1 MKVAI
6 AFFGQTRRFFEL
18 HNYINNSIKNE
29 TGTIDIYIAT
39 WFDKKYTKNFKLLKN
54 IKKIIEL
61 DIRILNKISLK
72 LFGNLYPMILA
83 QSKVLKLIE
92 NSRENYDMIFLSRMD
107 TLYLNK
113 INFSKLLKNKIYTGK
128 GHTVIRENEKKLVN
142 AHKDKLKL
150 SNSQNFGYIKIFD
163 KDCTEP
169 FDNLDSKNTKTVC
182 DHFYIG
188 NLKNLI
194 KYNNKIYNIL
204 NLCAKKFSKLSLTK
218 KVIFFFTNFF
228 LKYFYQRKIFF
239 KIYKF
244 INFYIGFYI
253 PFWVPKS
260 INRFSY
266 WLPSLQTYSML
277 SQNIKFK
284 ELNVDYILIRDNDD
298 LNQSLSY
305 LQFSPSE

>member
-39 WFDKKYTKNFKLLKN
+39 WFDKKYTKKLKLLKN

-61 DIRILNKISLK
+61 DSRKLNKISLK
-72 LFGNLYPMILA
+72 LFENHYPMIYS

-113 INFSKLLKNKIYTGK
+113 INFSKLSKNKIYIGK
-128 GHTVIRENEKKLVN
+128 GHTLIGENEKKLVN
-142 AHKDKLKL
+142 AHKDKLKF
-150 SNSQNFGYIKIFD
+150 SNSQNFEYIKIFD
-163 KDCTEP
+163 NNCKES

-194 KYNNKIYNIL
+194 KYIDKIYNIL
-204 NLCAKKFSKLSLTK
+204 NLCAKKYSKLSLTK
-218 KVIFFFTNFF
+218 KFIFFLTNFF
-228 LKYFYQRKIFF
+228 LKNFYQRKIFF

-244 INFYIGFYI
+244 INLYIGFYI
-253 PFWVPKS
+253 PFWVPKR
-260 INRFSY
+260 INAFSY
-266 WLPSLQTYSML
+266 WLPSLFTYSML
-277 SQNIKFK
+277 SQNIKFQ
-284 ELNVDYILIRDNDD
+284 ELNVDYILIRENDD

-305 LQFSPSE
+305 LQFSRNE